1 MFENKIINGVHTS
14 RYIMSWVRSG
24 GILGKRG
31 QGYYDFDKWLKKL
44 GLDDED
50 RRYIRNFASNGKLEL
65 EESVKGFLD

>member
-65 EESVKGFLD
+65 EESVKRFLD